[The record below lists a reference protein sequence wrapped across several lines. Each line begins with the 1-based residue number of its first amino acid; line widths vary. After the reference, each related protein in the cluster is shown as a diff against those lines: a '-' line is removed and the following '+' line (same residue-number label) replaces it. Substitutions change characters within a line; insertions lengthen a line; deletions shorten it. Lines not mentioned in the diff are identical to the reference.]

1 MSKSPLHHN
10 DLCAVIVG
18 NGAIG
23 SALCEALLAFENTR
37 SVALLGRHVESW
49 DDERVIPLFVDALEP
64 DSIAAAALAL
74 EERVEGVQVLIN
86 TVGVLHWDKYVPEK
100 RLRDIDTA
108 PALQAFQ
115 INALFPALLAD
126 AFGSLLRKGQPGIFA
141 SLSARVGSI
150 SDNQLGGWYSYR
162 ASKAAQNMLL
172 RTIAREWSISH
183 RETIVVALHPGTVES
198 RLSAPFVSA
207 NYPNKVLRPA
217 ECAAALLNVIG
228 ALDASD
234 SGTFLDWQG
243 KSIPW

>member
-1 MSKSPLHHN
+1 
-10 DLCAVIVG
+10 
-18 NGAIG
+18 
-23 SALCEALLAFENTR
+23 
-37 SVALLGRHVESW
+37 
-49 DDERVIPLFVDALEP
+49 
-64 DSIAAAALAL
+64 
-74 EERVEGVQVLIN
+74 
-86 TVGVLHWDKYVPEK
+86 
-100 RLRDIDTA
+100 
-108 PALQAFQ
+108 
-115 INALFPALLAD
+115 
-126 AFGSLLRKGQPGIFA
+126 
-141 SLSARVGSI
+141 
-150 SDNQLGGWYSYR
+150 
-162 ASKAAQNMLL
+162 MLL